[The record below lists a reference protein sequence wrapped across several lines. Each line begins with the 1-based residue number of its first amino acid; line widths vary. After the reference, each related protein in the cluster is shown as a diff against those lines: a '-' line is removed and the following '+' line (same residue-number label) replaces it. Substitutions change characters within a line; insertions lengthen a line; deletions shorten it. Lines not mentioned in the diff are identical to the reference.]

1 MLVQFL
7 DSSYKWYHTV
17 FVFLWLISLSTIP
30 SMLLQMITFHSFYGW
45 VVFHCVYTFSLFI
58 CWWTLRLL
66 LYLDYCKQSAVDV
79 NIVVHVCFQIS
90 IFIIF
95 GYIARSRIAGSYGSS
110 IFSFLRNLYT
120 VFHMAAPIY
129 YIPTN
134 NVEGSFFL
142 QYVICVLFDDSHSD
156 RYEVISHCDFNL
168 HSSDDY
174 NVEHIPR
181 QFLNFSFC

>member
-1 MLVQFL
+1 MLVWLFILAL
-7 DSSYKWYHTV
+7 DGIS
-17 FVFLWLISLSTIP
+17 FFLWP
-30 SMLLQMITFHSFYGW
+30 SNVLLY
-45 VVFHCVYTFSLFI
+45 VYTHLLNPVI
-58 CWWTLRLL
+58 CWWAFGLL